1 MNHSLISISDPDIVS
16 GDGIYSRYL
25 GRYSDPGRYRFT
37 ISVDDND
44 NTAYYIEETNEVEKP
59 PLSTNRTKINYAD
72 LYYTAESH
80 RTCCGSTVQV
90 DPDRRVKTGKF
101 IRSVIGPV
109 VFLDKPAKASDDT
122 VPPSRIGDLKIRQLP
137 GARTPDRLL
146 AEWTAP
152 GGDYDS
158 GSVAGYRFVF
168 SSKIDDLLSQSKDP
182 EVLLGFK
189 QMERSGTPAKF
200 DFNFPHYDKDFY
212 VGAYAFDVV
221 GNRGKLSN
229 LVHVRI
235 PGPVQSRE
243 EAEPISAQPE
253 EEQFNWMI
261 IAIVAGIGL
270 VLFVMAVACV
280 AYYVYQSK
288 AKKSIKTGSTSSV
301 MGGANSD
308 ETDSS
313 SFDSDIKNIMS
324 NPLGPALALPRQTMP
339 THATP
344 PTTQITPTDTN
355 STNVTPVYWS
365 ASQLLSKLDQKSYNY
380 YVPQGP
386 QSLQQLHHQAGQ
398 HGAGHHAGQPVSL
411 HNMSYEGRGYPSWSY
426 RSQNI
431 PEEYT
436 ITVEDTGNSPAA
448 LGSAN
453 AGQSAVT
460 TAEARTNRKVPP
472 PVMPKPRNITQV

>member
-44 NTAYYIEETNEVEKP
+44 NTAYYIEETNEVQKP

-355 STNVTPVYWS
+355 
-365 ASQLLSKLDQKSYNY
+365 
-380 YVPQGP
+380 
-386 QSLQQLHHQAGQ
+386 
-398 HGAGHHAGQPVSL
+398 
-411 HNMSYEGRGYPSWSY
+411 
-426 RSQNI
+426 
-431 PEEYT
+431 
-436 ITVEDTGNSPAA
+436 
-448 LGSAN
+448 
-453 AGQSAVT
+453 
-460 TAEARTNRKVPP
+460 
-472 PVMPKPRNITQV
+472 

>member
-1 MNHSLISISDPDIVS
+1 MFRFSDPDIVAS
-16 GDGIYSRYL
+16 DGIYSRYL
-25 GRYSDPGRYRFT
+25 GRYTDPGRYRFT
-37 ISVDDND
+37 ITVDDNE
-44 NTAYYIEETNEVEKP
+44 NTAFYIENDAEMSKP
-59 PLSTNRTKINYAD
+59 PMASNRTKINYAD

-80 RTCCGSTVQV
+80 RTCCGSTVKV
-90 DPDRRVKTGKF
+90 DPDRRVKTGIF
-101 IRSVIGPV
+101 RRASIGPV
-109 VFLDKPAKASDDT
+109 VFLEKPGKPSDDN

-158 GSVAGYRFVF
+158 GSVASYRFVF
-168 SSKIDDLLSQSKDP
+168 SSKIDDLLSQKMDP
-182 EVLLGFK
+182 EVLLGFDR
-189 QMERSGTPAKF
+189 MERSGTPAKF

-212 VGAYAFDVV
+212 VGAYAFDIA
-221 GNRGKLSN
+221 GNQGKLSN

-235 PGPVQSRE
+235 PGPVQNRE

-253 EEQFNWMI
+253 DSEPNWMI
-261 IAIVAGIGL
+261 MAIIGGVIIVLVIIAIAAIV
-270 VLFVMAVACV
+270 
-280 AYYVYQSK
+280 YYVYVSK
-288 AKKSIKTGSTSSV
+288 TKKSIKTGSTSSV

-324 NPLGPALALPRQTMP
+324 NPLGPALALPRQAMP

-344 PTTQITPTDTN
+344 TTLSTQITPTDTN

-365 ASQLLSKLDQKSYNY
+365 ASQLLSKLDQKSYHNY

-386 QSLQQLHHQAGQ
+386 QSLQQLQQHAGQ
-398 HGAGHHAGQPVSL
+398 HAGGAPLQQPVSL

-436 ITVEDTGNSPAA
+436 ITVEDTSN
-448 LGSAN
+448 GS
-453 AGQSAVT
+453 SAVVPSAVAT
-460 TAEARTNRKVPP
+460 PADSRTNRKVPP